1 MGFTHVSVDSRVMI
15 LLSFH
20 LRARIPS
27 SLVPRET
34 AFFSSSL
41 MDLSGG
47 FPILFC
53 RYTVRVPAVLVL
65 EVAHQVHAGKGVVC
79 KRGDMILTR
88 METI

>member
-41 MDLSGG
+41 MDMSGG
-47 FPILFC
+47 FPILLSL
-53 RYTVRVPAVLVL
+53 TVRVPAVLVL

>member
-47 FPILFC
+47 FPILLSL
-53 RYTVRVPAVLVL
+53 TVRVPAVLVL